1 MRGFT
6 EMRYWR
12 RRHEPFDLEAEL
24 KDSRPQPSPDLVHQ
38 LEARVR
44 DSGRT
49 RVGSLRVAFV
59 GALTAV
65 MLAGVSA
72 VGGAG
77 YASSAARDAAV
88 SVKRV
93 VTPKEVV
100 KVLKRSAAQQQY
112 GPTKPTRKTTKAKA
126 KKVKKAKKGKGAKG
140 RVRARTRPPFTG

>member
-1 MRGFT
+1 
-6 EMRYWR
+6 MRYWR
-12 RRHEPFDLEAEL
+12 RRHEAFDLEAEL
-24 KDSRPQPSPDLVHQ
+24 RAGRPEPAPELISR

-44 DSGRT
+44 NDGRS

-65 MLAGVSA
+65 MLLALAS
-72 VGGAG
+72 VGGVG

-93 VTPKEVV
+93 VAPKDVIT
-100 KVLKRSAAQQQY
+100 VLKRSPAMDQY
-112 GPTKPTRKTTKAKA
+112 SKPKKKKARKAK
-126 KKVKKAKKGKGAKG
+126 KKGKGAKG

>member
-1 MRGFT
+1 
-6 EMRYWR
+6 MRYWR

-24 KDSRPQPSPDLVHQ
+24 RDSRPEPSRDLVHR

-44 DSGRT
+44 DNGRT

-65 MLAGVSA
+65 MLISVAS

-77 YASSAARDAAV
+77 YAASAGQDAVASV
-88 SVKRV
+88 SRI
-93 VTPKEVV
+93 VTPGDVV
-100 KVLKRSAAQQQY
+100 RVLKRSASIDQY
-112 GPTKPTRKTTKAKA
+112 GPKKPAKKA

>member
-12 RRHEPFDLEAEL
+12 KRQEPFDLEAEL
-24 KDSRPQPSPDLVHQ
+24 RAGRPEPSSEFVNR
-38 LEARVR
+38 LETRVR
-44 DSGRT
+44 NHGRS
-49 RVGSLRVAFV
+49 RGGSLRVAFV

-65 MLAGVSA
+65 MLISLAS

-93 VTPKEVV
+93 VTPKKVV
-100 KVLKRSAAQQQY
+100 RILKKSPAMDQY
-112 GPTKPTRKTTKAKA
+112 DKRKPKTKKKA
-126 KKVKKAKKGKGAKG
+126 KKVKKAKKGQGAKG

>member
-12 RRHEPFDLEAEL
+12 RRHEPTDIEAEL
-24 KDSRPQPSPDLVHQ
+24 RASRPEPSSEFVHK
-38 LEARVR
+38 LESRVR
-44 DSGRT
+44 NDGRT

-65 MLAGVSA
+65 MLVALGS
-72 VGGAG
+72 VGGVG

-93 VTPKEVV
+93 VTPEQRVV
-100 KVLKRSAAQQQY
+100 KVLKKSPAIDQY
-112 GPTKPTRKTTKAKA
+112 GRKPVK
-126 KKVKKAKKGKGAKG
+126 KKVKKVKKVKKGKGAKG
-140 RVRARTRPPFTG
+140 EVKARARPPFTG

>member
-1 MRGFT
+1 
-6 EMRYWR
+6 MRYWR

-24 KDSRPQPSPDLVHQ
+24 RTSRPEPSPDLVHK

-49 RVGSLRVAFV
+49 RVGGSLRVAFV

-65 MLAGVSA
+65 MLMALAS

-77 YASSAARDAAV
+77 YAASAGRDAVA
-88 SVKRV
+88 SVKRI
-93 VTPKEVV
+93 VTPRDVV
-100 KVLKRSAAQQQY
+100 KVLKRSAARQQY
-112 GPTKPTRKTTKAKA
+112 GPTRPVKKKA

>member
-1 MRGFT
+1 
-6 EMRYWR
+6 MRYWR

-24 KDSRPQPSPDLVHQ
+24 RTSRPEPSPEFVHR

-44 DSGRT
+44 NDGRT

-65 MLAGVSA
+65 MLLTVAS

-77 YASSAARDAAV
+77 YASSAAQDAAV

-93 VTPKEVV
+93 VSPTDRIVR
-100 KVLKRSAAQQQY
+100 VLTRSAGIQQY
-112 GPTKPTRKTTKAKA
+112 GPAKKAKKKKA